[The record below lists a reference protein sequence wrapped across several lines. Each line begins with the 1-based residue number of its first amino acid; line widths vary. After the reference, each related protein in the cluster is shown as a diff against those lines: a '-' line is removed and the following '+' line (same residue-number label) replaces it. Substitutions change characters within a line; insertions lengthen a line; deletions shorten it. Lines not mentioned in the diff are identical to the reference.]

1 MFELKFQ
8 HGVVN
13 SVKSEMFLLKYLPK
27 ICSTDFSAESKVSG
41 KQNRVS
47 RLFTVFE

>member
-1 MFELKFQ
+1 MLLLIALTALMLKCVNIFVEIVAKIY
-8 HGVVN
+8 VVQT
-13 SVKSEMFLLKYLPK
+13 L
-27 ICSTDFSAESKVSG
+27 ASKVSG